1 MCVFTARYG
10 LLEVPIETKTQR
22 DGKRAQSEPCN
33 LFVVQFTYSNP
44 SSPLSLNGVVETR
57 YR

>member
-1 MCVFTARYG
+1 M
-10 LLEVPIETKTQR
+10 EVPIETKTQR

-33 LFVVQFTYSNP
+33 LFVVQFTYSDP